1 MAAVKKLA
9 YLSLFAMAA
18 SLQAADTAPDWVQ
31 ELSGRSLPAYPAEVR
46 SVTLLDEARTSIDS
60 IGKTITQFRQAVRV
74 TKLEGRRDAM
84 ASIPY
89 LKGNSKIRDFR
100 AWLVEPN
107 GFVKAYGKDNTV
119 DVAMEASFELY
130 DEYRVRL
137 IEARNPEVG
146 STFAWSAEL
155 DETPVVPQFNWF
167 FQGREPVLLSRYVVT
182 VPAGWTAKGTTFNHA
197 AIEPHV
203 EGSTFTW
210 ELRDLPLIKKEPG
223 SPSLL
228 SLAPRLGITF
238 SPSNRASN
246 APKLSTWTDVSAWMS
261 TLTDPQAQANEPM
274 IAMVKELI
282 APAKTD
288 YERIQAIG
296 HYVQNIKYVAI
307 EINLARGGGY
317 QPHLASDVF
326 ARQYG
331 DCKDKANLMRAMLK
345 VAGIDSYLVN
355 IYSGDRNHVRPEWA
369 SPFQFN
375 HAIIAVRVGSDIFTP
390 SVLADSPVGR
400 LLFFDPTDESTPA
413 GDLPD
418 DEQGSFALIVA
429 GERGGIVQVPS
440 APPETNRSDVTVT
453 ATLSETGELDASVTE
468 RNRGQRAASLRR
480 LYAHKQQVD
489 FKKEVE
495 AWLVE
500 TSKEINLTQLETKDA
515 FDKEQFSL
523 DIAFKAPNYAQIMQ
537 QRLLVFRPEI
547 VQRWNEVVIQTD
559 PRTTPVTLDAECYH
573 KQVRVKLP
581 ASFKVDEMP
590 DAASFSARFA
600 KYSSNYKLDG
610 GDLLFTEEL
619 DVSAATIT
627 AERYPEVKTFFEH
640 VAGAEQAPL
649 VLIKN

>member
-1 MAAVKKLA
+1 MRKLIFFG
-9 YLSLFAMAA
+9 LFVLGA
-18 SLQAADTAPDWVQ
+18 SLHAADTAPDWVR
-31 ELSGRSLPAYPAEVR
+31 EVSGRALPAYPSEVR
-46 SVTLLDEARTSIDS
+46 SVTLLDEARASIDAT
-60 IGKTITQFRQAVRV
+60 GRTINQLRQALRV
-74 TKLEGRRDAM
+74 TKLEGRSDAI
-84 ASIPY
+84 ASISY

-107 GFVKAYGKDNTV
+107 GFVKTYGKDDVV
-119 DVAMEASFELY
+119 DIAMQENFELY
-130 DEYRVRL
+130 DELRVRF
-137 IEARNPEVG
+137 IKARNPEVG
-146 STFAWSAEL
+146 ATFAWSAEL
-155 DETPVVPQFNWF
+155 EESPLVPQTIWS
-167 FQGREPVLLSRYVVT
+167 FQGREPVLLSRCT
-182 VPAGWTAKGTTFNHA
+182 ITLPAGWTAKSTTFNHA

-203 EGSTFTW
+203 DGTTFTW

-223 SPSLL
+223 SPRLS

-238 SPSNRASN
+238 IPPDSNPNGR
-246 APKLSTWTDVSAWMS
+246 KLSTWSDVSAWMS
-261 TLTDPQAQANEPM
+261 TLADPQAQASD
-274 IAMVKELI
+274 AMAAKVKELI

-307 EINLARGGGY
+307 EINLASGGGY

-355 IYSGDRNHVRPEWA
+355 LFSGDRHHVRPEWA
-369 SPFQFN
+369 SPYQFN
-375 HAIIAVRVGSDIFTP
+375 HAIIAVKVGDEVSAQP
-390 SVLADSPVGR
+390 VLADPSIGR
-400 LLFFDPTDESTPA
+400 LLFFDPTDDSTPV

-429 GERGGIVQVPS
+429 GGRGGIVQVPS

-453 ATLSETGELDASVTE
+453 STLSETGELDANVTE
-468 RNRGQRAASLRR
+468 RDQGQHAASLRR
-480 LYAHKQQVD
+480 RYSHDQPAD
-489 FKKEVE
+489 FQKEIE

-500 TSKEINLTQLETKDA
+500 TAKEVNLTQFAAKDA
-515 FDKEQFSL
+515 FETEQFGL
-523 DIAFKAPNYAQIMQ
+523 DIAFKAPSYAQIMQ
-537 QRLLVFRPEI
+537 QRLLVFRPLI
-547 VQRWNEVVIQTD
+547 VQRWNGFAVQTD
-559 PRTTPVTLDAECYH
+559 PRTTPVELDAGCYH

-590 DAASFSARFA
+590 DDAKFSAPFG
-600 KYSSNYKLDG
+600 KYASNYKLEG

-619 DVSAATIT
+619 DILAATIP
-627 AERYPEVKTFFEH
+627 AERYPEVKKFFEQ

-649 VLIKN
+649 VLVKN

>member
-1 MAAVKKLA
+1 MRKLI
-9 YLSLFAMAA
+9 YLGLFAAAA
-18 SLQAADTAPDWVQ
+18 SLQAADTAPDWVR
-31 ELSGRSLPAYPAEVR
+31 EIGGRSLPAYPAQVR
-46 SVTLLDEARTSIDS
+46 SVTLLDEARASIDAT
-60 IGKTITQFRQAVRV
+60 GRTITQFREAVRV

-119 DVAMEASFELY
+119 DAAMQASFELY
-130 DEYRVRL
+130 DELRVRF

-155 DETPVVPQFNWF
+155 EETSIVPQVNWS
-167 FQGREPVLLSRYVVT
+167 FQGRAPVLLSRYAVT
-182 VPAGWTAKGTTFNHA
+182 LPSGWTAKGTMFNHA

-210 ELRDLPLIKKEPG
+210 ELRDLPLIKKEPD
-223 SPSLL
+223 SPSLH
-228 SLAPRLGITF
+228 SLAPHLGVIFTPPDG
-238 SPSNRASN
+238 SPN
-246 APKLSTWTDVSAWMS
+246 ARNLGTWRDVSAWMS
-261 TLTDPQAQANEPM
+261 TLTDPQAEANEPLT
-274 IAMVKELI
+274 AKVKELI

-288 YERIQAIG
+288 YERLQAIG

-307 EINLARGGGY
+307 EINLARGGGF

-326 ARQYG
+326 AKQYG

-355 IYSGDRNHVRPEWA
+355 IFSGDRDHVRPEWA
-369 SPFQFN
+369 SPYQFN
-375 HAIIAVRVGSDIFTP
+375 HAIIAVKVGNEISTP
-390 SVLADSPVGR
+390 PVLADPAIGR
-400 LLFFDPTDESTPA
+400 LLFFDPTDESTPV

-429 GERGGIVQVPS
+429 GERGGIIQVPS
-440 APPETNRSDVTVT
+440 APPETNRSDITIT
-453 ATLSETGELDASVTE
+453 AVLSDTGELDATLTE
-468 RNRGQRAASLRR
+468 RNRGQRAADIRR
-480 LYAHKQQVD
+480 IYSHEQQADFQKQMESWLTGTA
-489 FKKEVE
+489 KEV
-495 AWLVE
+495 
-500 TSKEINLTQLETKDA
+500 NLTQLETKDA
-515 FDKEQFSL
+515 FEKEQFGL
-523 DIAFKAPNYAQIMQ
+523 DIAFKAPSSAQIMQ
-537 QRLLVFRPEI
+537 QRLLVFRPSI
-547 VQRWNEVVIQTD
+547 VQRWNGFVVQTD
-559 PRTTPVTLDAECYH
+559 PRTTPVALDAECYH

-581 ASFKVDEMP
+581 SSFKVDEMP
-590 DAASFSARFA
+590 DAASFTAPFG
-600 KYSSNYKLDG
+600 KYSSTYKLEA

-619 DVSAATIT
+619 DISAATIP